1 MLSTGLA
8 LAVSIIAAVALVA
21 IFGRGGGGLSAILLG
36 AGGVAYAVA
45 RYPERIL
52 IVVFPLSVL
61 FILVGGLAVTRQ
73 YVSGRSKERAH
84 R

>member
-1 MLSTGLA
+1 MLTTGLL
-8 LAVSIIAAVALVA
+8 LAVAIIAALTLVA
-21 IFGRGGGGLSAILLG
+21 ILGRGGGGPSAILLG

-61 FILVGGLAVTRQ
+61 FIVVGGVAVTRQ
-73 YVSGRSKERAH
+73 YVSRRSKERAH